1 MLQIESVSKH
11 YSTKILLSGASAHLR
26 PNSRV
31 GLVGPNGA
39 GKTTL
44 FRMILG
50 EESPDK
56 GTIRKRPRLRVG
68 YLPQELETITGK
80 NVLDA
85 THRDLY
91 PEHEAERILMGLG
104 FSEID
109 FTREVEK
116 LSGGYRMR
124 VALAHLLL
132 SNPDV
137 LMLDEPTNHLDKP
150 TQRWFEQFLLDSN
163 MTLLII
169 SHDTAFLDRVVTH
182 IWDLR
187 HHKIEEYRGNYTSFQ
202 KLRAE
207 RDAQREAAAG
217 RQAKEVARVQT
228 FVDRFR
234 YQANKASQVQSR
246 IKQLEKVKMI
256 EVKRDPKRVKFRFP
270 TPAASGRQVLE
281 LKGVAKS
288 YGEKVIYRSL
298 DFSVERGQRIALVGE
313 NGAGKSTLLK
323 MLAGAL
329 AFEKGTRTVGHGV
342 TLHYFA
348 QHQAETLNPEHSI
361 LESLEEVSKHAE
373 MNFLRGIAGAFLFS
387 GQDQKK
393 PIKALSGGERNRV
406 ALARMLVE
414 PANTLL
420 LDEPTNHL
428 DPSSV
433 DVLTDAM
440 TEFQGTLVFIS
451 HDPTFLSRIA
461 TRVVEIEDGRARDFM
476 GDYEYYLWKKAQEL
490 ESIKETQEE
499 LNGKAQ
505 AKGSGPTKAMV
516 GQVQAQPKES
526 GGERRDLTK
535 THARLEKQVSRAE
548 AEIAELES
556 KVKAREIE
564 LADPALYKQF
574 DKWNALHQ
582 EQDGWK
588 RELERLTARW
598 EGLSAELE
606 DVKQKLGALK

>member
-1 MLQIESVSKH
+1 MLQIESVSKQ
-11 YSTKILLSGASAHLR
+11 YSTKILLENATAHLR
-26 PNSRV
+26 PGSRV

-44 FRMILG
+44 FRMILE

-56 GTIRKRPRLRVG
+56 GTIRKRPRLRIG

-80 NVLDA
+80 TVLDA

-104 FSEID
+104 FTEID
-109 FTREVEK
+109 FGRPVDK

-132 SNPDV
+132 TNPDV
-137 LMLDEPTNHLDKP
+137 LLLDEPTNHLDKP
-150 TQRWFEQFLLDSN
+150 TQRWFEQFLLNSE

-187 HHKIEEYRGNYTSFQ
+187 HHKIEEYRGNYTSF
-202 KLRAE
+202 KKIRAE
-207 RDAQREAAAG
+207 RDAQRAAAAG

-256 EVKRDPKRVKFRFP
+256 EIKRDPKRVKFKFP
-270 TPAASGRQVLE
+270 LPAASGRQVLE
-281 LKGVAKS
+281 LQGVTKR
-288 YGEKVIYRSL
+288 YGEKVVYEKVDCSI
-298 DFSVERGQRIALVGE
+298 ERGQRVALVGE

-348 QHQAETLNPEHSI
+348 QHQAETLNPEHTV
-361 LESLEEVSKHAE
+361 LDSLSEISSQAE
-373 MNFLRGIAGAFLFS
+373 TNFLRGIAGAFLFS
-387 GQDQKK
+387 GDDQKK

-428 DPSSV
+428 DPASV
-433 DVLTDAM
+433 DMLTDALS
-440 TEFQGTLVFIS
+440 EFPGTIVFIS
-451 HDPTFLSRIA
+451 HDPTFLTRIS
-461 TRVVEIEDGRARDFM
+461 TRVIEIEEGKARSFS
-476 GDYEYYLWKKAQEL
+476 GDYEYYLWKKAQEV
-490 ESIKETQEE
+490 ESIKETSDDLKGTDRE
-499 LNGKAQ
+499 KIAAPTRAMASQ
-505 AKGSGPTKAMV
+505 APAKSSAGD
-516 GQVQAQPKES
+516 
-526 GGERRDLTK
+526 RRDLNK
-535 THARLEKQVSRAE
+535 TQARLEKQVARAE
-548 AEIAELES
+548 TEIAEYET
-556 KVKAREIE
+556 KIKARDLE
-564 LADPALYKQF
+564 LADPALYK
-574 DKWNALHQ
+574 DESTKWSALHL
-582 EQDGWK
+582 EHDEWK
-588 RELERLTARW
+588 KDLVRLTARW
-598 EGLSAELE
+598 ETLSAELE
-606 DVKQKLGALK
+606 DVKQKLTAFA

>member
-1 MLQIESVSKH
+1 
-11 YSTKILLSGASAHLR
+11 
-26 PNSRV
+26 
-31 GLVGPNGA
+31 VGPNGA

-44 FRMILG
+44 FRMILE

-56 GTIRKRPRLRVG
+56 GTIRKRPRLRIG

-80 NVLDA
+80 TVLDA

-104 FSEID
+104 FAEID
-109 FTREVEK
+109 FSRQIEK

-132 SNPDV
+132 TNPDV
-137 LMLDEPTNHLDKP
+137 LLLDEPTNHLDKP
-150 TQRWFEQFLLDSN
+150 TQRWFEQFLLNSE

-187 HHKIEEYRGNYTSFQ
+187 HHKIEEYRGNYTSF
-202 KLRAE
+202 KKIRAE
-207 RDAQREAAAG
+207 RDAQRQAAAG

-256 EVKRDPKRVKFRFP
+256 EIKRDPKRVKFKFP
-270 TPAASGRQVLE
+270 LPAVSGRQVLE
-281 LKGVAKS
+281 LQGVAKR
-288 YGEKVIYRSL
+288 YGEKVVYEKADCSI
-298 DFSVERGQRIALVGE
+298 ERGQRVALVGE

-323 MLAGAL
+323 MLAGVL
-329 AFEKGTRTVGHGV
+329 EPDKGTRTVGHGV

-348 QHQAETLNPEHSI
+348 QHQAEILNPEHTI
-361 LESLEEVSKHAE
+361 LDSLSEVSSQAE
-373 MNFLRGIAGAFLFS
+373 TNFLRGIAGAFLFT
-387 GQDQKK
+387 GDDQKK

-428 DPSSV
+428 DPASV
-433 DVLTDAM
+433 DMLTDALSD
-440 TEFQGTLVFIS
+440 FPGTIVFIS
-451 HDPTFLSRIA
+451 HDPTFL
-461 TRVVEIEDGRARDFM
+461 TRVCTRVIEIEEGNARSFS
-476 GDYEYYLWKKAQEL
+476 GDYEYYLWKKAQEV
-490 ESIKETQEE
+490 ESIKETSDD
-499 LNGKAQ
+499 LKGVDRGKDV
-505 AKGSGPTKAMV
+505 GPTRAMAS
-516 GQVQAQPKES
+516 QAPSKPS
-526 GGERRDLTK
+526 AGGRRDLNK
-535 THARLEKQVSRAE
+535 TQARLEKQVARAE
-548 AEIAELES
+548 AEIAEYET
-556 KVKAREIE
+556 KIKARDLE
-564 LADPALYKQF
+564 LADPALYK
-574 DKWNALHQ
+574 DESTKWSALHR
-582 EQDGWK
+582 EHDGWK
-588 RELERLTARW
+588 KDLARLTARW
-598 EGLSAELE
+598 ETLSAELE
-606 DVKQKLGALK
+606 DVKQKLTAFA

>member
-1 MLQIESVSKH
+1 MLQIESVYKQ
-11 YSTKILLSGASAHLR
+11 YSTRVLLKEVTAHLR
-26 PNSRV
+26 PGSRV

-44 FRMILG
+44 FRMILE

-56 GTIRKRPRLRVG
+56 GTIRKRPRLRIG

-80 NVLDA
+80 TVLDA

-91 PEHEAERILMGLG
+91 PEHEAGRILMGLG

-109 FTREVEK
+109 FSRQIEK

-132 SNPDV
+132 TNPDV
-137 LMLDEPTNHLDKP
+137 LLLDEPTNHLDKP
-150 TQRWFEQFLLDSN
+150 TQRWFEQFLLNSE

-187 HHKIEEYRGNYTSFQ
+187 HHKIEEYRGNYTSFI
-202 KLRAE
+202 KIRAE
-207 RDAQREAAAG
+207 RDAQRQAAAG
-217 RQAKEVARVQT
+217 RQAKEIARVQT

-256 EVKRDPKRVKFRFP
+256 EIKRDPKRVKFKFP
-270 TPAASGRQVLE
+270 LPASSGRQVLE
-281 LKGVAKS
+281 LDGAAKR
-288 YGEKVIYRSL
+288 YGEKVVYERVDCSI
-298 DFSVERGQRIALVGE
+298 ERGQRVALVGE

-323 MLAGAL
+323 MLAGVL
-329 AFEKGTRTVGHGV
+329 EPDKGKRTVGHGV

-348 QHQAETLNPEHSI
+348 QHQAETLNPEHTI
-361 LESLEEVSKHAE
+361 LDSLAEVSNQAE
-373 MNFLRGIAGAFLFS
+373 TNFLRGIAGAFLFT
-387 GQDQKK
+387 GDDQKK

-428 DPSSV
+428 DPASV
-433 DVLTDAM
+433 DMLTDALSD
-440 TEFQGTLVFIS
+440 FPGTIIFIS
-451 HDPTFLSRIA
+451 HDPTFL
-461 TRVVEIEDGRARDFM
+461 TRVCTRVIEIEEGKARSFS
-476 GDYEYYLWKKAQEL
+476 GDYEYYLWKKAQEV
-490 ESIKETQEE
+490 ESIRETSEE
-499 LNGKAQ
+499 L
-505 AKGSGPTKAMV
+505 KGTDRGTTAAPSRAMTS
-516 GQVQAQPKES
+516 QVQAKS
-526 GGERRDLTK
+526 SAGDRRDLNK
-535 THARLEKQVSRAE
+535 AQARLEKQVARAE
-548 AEIAELES
+548 AEIAEYET
-556 KVKAREIE
+556 KIKARDLE
-564 LADPALYKQF
+564 LADPALYKNEST
-574 DKWNALHQ
+574 KWSTLHL
-582 EQDGWK
+582 EHDGWK
-588 RELERLTARW
+588 KDLARLTARW
-598 EGLSAELE
+598 ETLSAELE
-606 DVKQKLGALK
+606 EVKQKLTAFA

>member
-1 MLQIESVSKH
+1 MLQIESVYKQ
-11 YSTKILLSGASAHLR
+11 YSTRVLLKEVTAHLR
-26 PNSRV
+26 PGSRV

-44 FRMILG
+44 FRMILE

-56 GTIRKRPRLRVG
+56 GTIRKRPRLRIG

-80 NVLDA
+80 TVLDA

-109 FTREVEK
+109 FSRQIEK

-132 SNPDV
+132 TNPDV
-137 LMLDEPTNHLDKP
+137 LLLDEPTNHLDKP
-150 TQRWFEQFLLDSN
+150 TQRWFEQFLLNSE

-187 HHKIEEYRGNYTSFQ
+187 HHKIEEYRGNYTSFI
-202 KLRAE
+202 KIRAE
-207 RDAQREAAAG
+207 RDAQRQAAAG
-217 RQAKEVARVQT
+217 RQAKEIARVQT

-256 EVKRDPKRVKFRFP
+256 EIKRDPKRVKFKFP
-270 TPAASGRQVLE
+270 LPAPSGRQVLE
-281 LKGVAKS
+281 LDGAAKR
-288 YGEKVIYRSL
+288 YGEKVVYERVDCSI
-298 DFSVERGQRIALVGE
+298 ERGQRVALVGE

-323 MLAGAL
+323 MLAGVL
-329 AFEKGTRTVGHGV
+329 EHDKGKRTVGHGV

-348 QHQAETLNPEHSI
+348 QHQAETLNPEHTI
-361 LESLEEVSKHAE
+361 LDSLAEVSNQAE
-373 MNFLRGIAGAFLFS
+373 TNFLRGIAGAFLFT
-387 GQDQKK
+387 GDDQKK

-428 DPSSV
+428 DPASV
-433 DVLTDAM
+433 DMLTDALSD
-440 TEFQGTLVFIS
+440 FPGTIIFIS
-451 HDPTFLSRIA
+451 HDPTFL
-461 TRVVEIEDGRARDFM
+461 TRVCTRVIEIEEGKARSFS
-476 GDYEYYLWKKAQEL
+476 GDYEYYLWKKAQEV
-490 ESIKETQEE
+490 ESIKETSEE
-499 LNGKAQ
+499 L
-505 AKGSGPTKAMV
+505 KGTDRGTAAAPTRAMTS
-516 GQVQAQPKES
+516 QVQAKS
-526 GGERRDLTK
+526 SAGDRRDLNK
-535 THARLEKQVSRAE
+535 TQARLEKQVARAE
-548 AEIAELES
+548 AEIAEYET
-556 KVKAREIE
+556 KIKARDLE
-564 LADPALYKQF
+564 LADPALYK
-574 DKWNALHQ
+574 DESTKWSTLHL
-582 EQDGWK
+582 EHDGWK
-588 RELERLTARW
+588 KDLARLTTRW
-598 EGLSAELE
+598 ETLSAELE
-606 DVKQKLGALK
+606 DVKQKLTAFA

>member
-1 MLQIESVSKH
+1 MLQIESVYKQ
-11 YSTKILLSGASAHLR
+11 YSTKVLLEGATAHLR
-26 PNSRV
+26 PGSRV

-44 FRMILG
+44 FRMILD

-56 GTIRKRPRLRVG
+56 GKIRKRPRLRIG

-80 NVLDA
+80 TVLDA

-109 FTREVEK
+109 FSREVEK

-132 SNPDV
+132 TNPDV

-150 TQRWFEQFLLDSN
+150 TQRWFEQFLLNSE
-163 MTLLII
+163 MTLLLI

-187 HHKIEEYRGNYTSFQ
+187 HHKIEEYRGNYTSF
-202 KLRAE
+202 KNIRAE
-207 RDAQREAAAG
+207 RDAQRKAAAG

-256 EVKRDPKRVKFRFP
+256 EIKRDPKRVKFKFP
-270 TPAASGRQVLE
+270 LPAASGRQVLE
-281 LKGVAKS
+281 LQGVTKC
-288 YGEKVIYRSL
+288 YGEKVVYEQL
-298 DFSVERGQRIALVGE
+298 DCSIERGQRVALVGE

-323 MLAGAL
+323 MLAGVL
-329 AFEKGTRTVGHGV
+329 TFEKGTRSVGHGV

-348 QHQAETLNPEHSI
+348 QHQAETLNPEHTI
-361 LESLEEVSKHAE
+361 LESLSEVSSQAE
-373 MNFLRGIAGAFLFS
+373 TNFLRGIAGAFLFT
-387 GQDQKK
+387 GDDQKK

-428 DPSSV
+428 DPASV
-433 DVLTDAM
+433 DMLTDAL
-440 TEFQGTLVFIS
+440 TEFPGTIVFIS
-451 HDPTFLSRIA
+451 HDPTFLTRIS
-461 TRVVEIEDGRARDFM
+461 TRVIEIEEGKARSFS
-476 GDYEYYLWKKAQEL
+476 GDYEYYLWKKAQEI
-490 ESIKETQEE
+490 ESIKETSDD
-499 LNGKAQ
+499 LLGADRGKTAAPTRAMASQ
-505 AKGSGPTKAMV
+505 APAKSSAGD
-516 GQVQAQPKES
+516 
-526 GGERRDLTK
+526 RRDLNK
-535 THARLEKQVSRAE
+535 TQARLEKQVARAE
-548 AEIAELES
+548 AEIAEYET
-556 KVKAREIE
+556 KIKARDLD
-564 LADPALYKQF
+564 LADPALYK
-574 DKWNALHQ
+574 DEYSKWSTLHL
-582 EQDGWK
+582 EHDEWK
-588 RELERLTARW
+588 KELARLTARW
-598 EGLSAELE
+598 ETLSADLE
-606 DVKQKLGALK
+606 DVKQKLTAFA

>member
-1 MLQIESVSKH
+1 MLQIESVYKQ
-11 YSTKILLSGASAHLR
+11 YSTRILLEGATAHLR
-26 PNSRV
+26 PGSRV

-44 FRMILG
+44 FRMILE

-56 GTIRKRPRLRVG
+56 GKIRKRPRLRIG

-80 NVLDA
+80 TVLDA

-109 FTREVEK
+109 FSREVEK

-132 SNPDV
+132 TNPDV

-150 TQRWFEQFLLDSN
+150 TQRWFEQFLLNSE

-187 HHKIEEYRGNYTSFQ
+187 HHKLEEYRGNYTSFQ
-202 KLRAE
+202 KIRAE
-207 RDAQREAAAG
+207 RDAQRKAAAG
-217 RQAKEVARVQT
+217 RQAKEIARVQT

-256 EVKRDPKRVKFRFP
+256 EIKRDPKRVKFKFP
-270 TPAASGRQVLE
+270 LPAASGRQVLE
-281 LKGVAKS
+281 LQRVAKR
-288 YGEKVIYRSL
+288 YGEKVVYEHL
-298 DFSVERGQRIALVGE
+298 DCSIERGQRVALVGE

-323 MLAGAL
+323 MLAGVLAL
-329 AFEKGTRTVGHGV
+329 DKGTRSVGHGV

-348 QHQAETLNPEHSI
+348 QHQAETLNPEHTI
-361 LESLEEVSKHAE
+361 LDSLSEVSSQAE
-373 MNFLRGIAGAFLFS
+373 TNFLRGIAGAFLFT
-387 GQDQKK
+387 GDDQKK

-428 DPSSV
+428 DPASV
-433 DVLTDAM
+433 DMLTDALSD
-440 TEFQGTLVFIS
+440 FPGTIVFIS
-451 HDPTFLSRIA
+451 HDPTFL
-461 TRVVEIEDGRARDFM
+461 TRVCTRVIEIEEGKARSFS
-476 GDYEYYLWKKAQEL
+476 GDYEYYLWKKAQEI
-490 ESIKETQEE
+490 ESIKETSDD
-499 LNGKAQ
+499 LRGTDRGKKDA
-505 AKGSGPTKAMV
+505 PTKAMASQTAAKPSA
-516 GQVQAQPKES
+516 GD
-526 GGERRDLTK
+526 RRDLNK
-535 THARLEKQVSRAE
+535 TQARLEKQVARAE
-548 AEIAELES
+548 AEIAEYET
-556 KVKAREIE
+556 KIKARDLE
-564 LADPALYKQF
+564 LADPALYK
-574 DKWNALHQ
+574 DEYSKWSTLHL
-582 EQDGWK
+582 EHDEWK
-588 RELERLTARW
+588 KELARLTARW
-598 EGLSAELE
+598 ETLSAELE
-606 DVKQKLGALK
+606 DVKQKLTAFA

>member
-1 MLQIESVSKH
+1 MLQIESVYKQ
-11 YSTKILLSGASAHLR
+11 YSTKVLLEGATAHLR
-26 PNSRV
+26 PGSRV

-44 FRMILG
+44 FRMILD

-56 GTIRKRPRLRVG
+56 GKIRKRPRLRIG

-80 NVLDA
+80 TVLDA

-109 FTREVEK
+109 FSREVEK

-132 SNPDV
+132 TNPDV

-150 TQRWFEQFLLDSN
+150 TQRWFEQFLLNSE
-163 MTLLII
+163 MTLLLI

-187 HHKIEEYRGNYTSFQ
+187 HHKIEEYRGNYTSF
-202 KLRAE
+202 KNIRAE
-207 RDAQREAAAG
+207 RDAQRKAAAG

-256 EVKRDPKRVKFRFP
+256 EIKRDPKRVKFKFP
-270 TPAASGRQVLE
+270 LPAASGRQVLE
-281 LKGVAKS
+281 LQGVTKC
-288 YGEKVIYRSL
+288 YGEKVVYEQL
-298 DFSVERGQRIALVGE
+298 DCSIERGQRVALVGE

-323 MLAGAL
+323 MLAGVL
-329 AFEKGTRTVGHGV
+329 TFEKGTRSVGHGV

-348 QHQAETLNPEHSI
+348 QHQAETLNPEHTI
-361 LESLEEVSKHAE
+361 LESLSEVSSQAE
-373 MNFLRGIAGAFLFS
+373 TNFLRGIAGAFLFT
-387 GQDQKK
+387 GDDQKK

-428 DPSSV
+428 DPASV
-433 DVLTDAM
+433 DMLTDAL
-440 TEFQGTLVFIS
+440 TEFPGTIVFIS
-451 HDPTFLSRIA
+451 HDPTFLTRIS
-461 TRVVEIEDGRARDFM
+461 TRVIEIEEGKARSFS
-476 GDYEYYLWKKAQEL
+476 GDYEYYLWKKAQEI
-490 ESIKETQEE
+490 ESIKETSDD
-499 LNGKAQ
+499 LLGADRGKTAAPTRAMASQ
-505 AKGSGPTKAMV
+505 ATAKSSAGD
-516 GQVQAQPKES
+516 
-526 GGERRDLTK
+526 RRDLNK
-535 THARLEKQVSRAE
+535 TQARLEKQVARAE
-548 AEIAELES
+548 AEIAEYET
-556 KVKAREIE
+556 KIKARDLE
-564 LADPALYKQF
+564 LADPALYK
-574 DKWNALHQ
+574 DEYSKWSTLHL
-582 EQDGWK
+582 EHDEWK
-588 RELERLTARW
+588 KELARLTARW
-598 EGLSAELE
+598 ETLSADLE
-606 DVKQKLGALK
+606 DVKQKLTAFA

>member
-1 MLQIESVSKH
+1 MLQVESVSKH

-50 EESPDK
+50 EELPDK
-56 GTIRKRPRLRVG
+56 GTIRKRPRLRIG

-80 NVLDA
+80 TVLDA
-85 THRDLY
+85 AHRDEY
-91 PEHEAERILMGLG
+91 PEHEAKRILMGLG
-104 FSEID
+104 FTEVD
-109 FTREVEK
+109 FDRLVEK

-150 TQRWFEQFLLDSN
+150 TQRWFEQFLLNSN

-182 IWDLR
+182 IWELR
-187 HHKIEEYRGNYTSFQ
+187 HHKIEEYRGNYSSFRE
-202 KLRAE
+202 LRAE
-207 RDAQREAAAG
+207 RDAQLQASAS
-217 RQAKEVARVQT
+217 RQTKEVARVQK

-256 EVKRDPKRVKFRFP
+256 EIQRDPKRVKFRFP
-270 TPAASGRQVLE
+270 LPAASGRQVLE
-281 LKGVAKS
+281 LAGVGKR
-288 YGEKVIYRSL
+288 YGEKVVYDTL

-323 MLAGAL
+323 MLAGVL
-329 AFEKGTRTVGHGV
+329 EPDKGKRTVGHGV

-348 QHQAETLNPEHSI
+348 QHQAETLNPEHTV
-361 LESLEEVSKHAE
+361 LESLEEVTTHAE
-373 MNFLRGIAGAFLFS
+373 TNFLRGIAGAFLFS

-393 PIKALSGGERNRV
+393 PVKALSGGERNRV

-428 DPSSV
+428 DPASV

-440 TEFQGTLVFIS
+440 AEFPGTIVFIS

-461 TRVVEIEDGRARDFM
+461 TRVVEIEDGRARNFI
-476 GDYEYYLWKKAQEL
+476 GDYEYYLWKKAQEF
-490 ESIKETQEE
+490 ESIKETSEE
-499 LNGKAQ
+499 LAGKAQ
-505 AKGSGPTKAMV
+505 NKSAGPTRAMA
-516 GQVQAQPKES
+516 QQTQPKAS
-526 GGERRDLTK
+526 NGDRRDLTK
-535 THARLEKQVSRAE
+535 TQARLEKQVTKAE
-548 AEIAELES
+548 ADIADSET
-556 KVKAREIE
+556 KVKARELE
-564 LADPALYKQF
+564 LANPKVFEDF
-574 DKWNALHQ
+574 GKWNALHL
-582 EQDGWK
+582 EQQNWK
-588 RELERLTARW
+588 QDLERLTARW
-598 EGLSAELE
+598 ESLSAELE
-606 DVKQKLGALK
+606 EVKQKLGALK

>member
-1 MLQIESVSKH
+1 MLQVESVHKQ
-11 YSTKILLSGASAHLR
+11 YSTRVLLKDTSAHLR
-26 PNSRV
+26 PGSRV

-44 FRMILG
+44 FRMILE

-56 GTIRKRPRLRVG
+56 GTIRKRPRLRIG

-80 NVLDA
+80 TVLDA

-109 FTREVEK
+109 FSRQIEK

-132 SNPDV
+132 TNPDV
-137 LMLDEPTNHLDKP
+137 LLLDEPTNHLDKP
-150 TQRWFEQFLLDSN
+150 TQRWFEHFLLNSE

-187 HHKIEEYRGNYTSFQ
+187 HHKIEEYRGNYTSFI
-202 KLRAE
+202 KIRAE

-246 IKQLEKVKMI
+246 IKALEKVKMI
-256 EVKRDPKRVKFRFP
+256 EVKRDPRRVKFKFP
-270 TPAASGRQVLE
+270 LPATSGRQVLE
-281 LKGVAKS
+281 LEGAAKR
-288 YGEKVIYRSL
+288 YGEKVVYERV
-298 DFSVERGQRIALVGE
+298 DCSVERGQRIALVGE

-323 MLAGAL
+323 MLAGVL
-329 AFEKGTRTVGHGV
+329 EPDKGTRTVGHGV

-348 QHQAETLNPEHSI
+348 QHQAETLNPEHTI
-361 LESLEEVSKHAE
+361 LESLSEVSNQAE
-373 MNFLRGIAGAFLFS
+373 TNFLRGIAGAFLFT
-387 GQDQKK
+387 GDDQKK

-428 DPSSV
+428 DPASV
-433 DVLTDAM
+433 DMLTDALSD
-440 TEFQGTLVFIS
+440 FPGTIIFIS
-451 HDPTFLSRIA
+451 HDPTFL
-461 TRVVEIEDGRARDFM
+461 TRVCTRVIEIEEGKARSFS
-476 GDYEYYLWKKAQEL
+476 GDYEYYLWKKAQEV
-490 ESIKETQEE
+490 ESIKETSDD
-499 LNGKAQ
+499 LKGVDRGKA
-505 AKGSGPTKAMV
+505 GGPTRAMAS
-516 GQVQAQPKES
+516 QAPSKPS
-526 GGERRDLTK
+526 AGDRRDLNK
-535 THARLEKQVSRAE
+535 TQARLEKQVARAE
-548 AEIAELES
+548 AEIAEYETKIKTRDL
-556 KVKAREIE
+556 E
-564 LADPALYKQF
+564 LADPALYKNEST
-574 DKWNALHQ
+574 KWGALQ
-582 EQDGWK
+582 IEFDGWK
-588 RELERLTARW
+588 KDLVRLTARW
-598 EGLSAELE
+598 ETLAAELE
-606 DVKQKLGALK
+606 EVKQKLTAFA

>member
-1 MLQIESVSKH
+1 MLQIESVSKQ
-11 YSTKILLSGASAHLR
+11 YSTKILLENATAHLR
-26 PNSRV
+26 PGSRV

-44 FRMILG
+44 FRMILA

-56 GTIRKRPRLRVG
+56 GTIRKRPRLRIG

-80 NVLDA
+80 TVLDA

-104 FSEID
+104 FTEID
-109 FTREVEK
+109 FSRQIEK

-132 SNPDV
+132 TNPDV
-137 LMLDEPTNHLDKP
+137 LLLDEPTNHLDKP
-150 TQRWFEQFLLDSN
+150 TQRWFEQFLLNSE

-187 HHKIEEYRGNYTSFQ
+187 HHKIEEYRGNFTSF
-202 KLRAE
+202 KKIRAE
-207 RDAQREAAAG
+207 RDAQRAAAAG

-256 EVKRDPKRVKFRFP
+256 EIKRDPKRVKFKFP
-270 TPAASGRQVLE
+270 LPAASGRQVLE
-281 LKGVAKS
+281 LQGVAKR
-288 YGEKVIYRSL
+288 YGEKVVYERVDCSI
-298 DFSVERGQRIALVGE
+298 ERGQRVALVGE

-348 QHQAETLNPEHSI
+348 QHQAETLNPEHTV
-361 LESLEEVSKHAE
+361 LDSLSEVSNQAE
-373 MNFLRGIAGAFLFS
+373 TNFLRGIAGAFLFS
-387 GQDQKK
+387 GDDQKK
-393 PIKALSGGERNRV
+393 PVKALSGGERNRV

-428 DPSSV
+428 DPASV
-433 DVLTDAM
+433 DMLTDALSD
-440 TEFQGTLVFIS
+440 FPGTIVFIS
-451 HDPTFLSRIA
+451 HDPTFL
-461 TRVVEIEDGRARDFM
+461 TRVCTRVIEIEEGKARSFS
-476 GDYEYYLWKKAQEL
+476 GDYEYYLWKKAQEV
-490 ESIKETQEE
+490 ESIKETSDD
-499 LNGKAQ
+499 LKGVDRGKTV
-505 AKGSGPTKAMV
+505 GPTRAMAS
-516 GQVQAQPKES
+516 QVQTKTSA
-526 GGERRDLTK
+526 GDRRDLNK
-535 THARLEKQVSRAE
+535 TQARLEKQVARAE
-548 AEIAELES
+548 AEIAEYET
-556 KVKAREIE
+556 KIKARDLE
-564 LADPALYKQF
+564 LADPALYK
-574 DKWNALHQ
+574 DESTKWSVLHL
-582 EQDGWK
+582 EHDGWK
-588 RELERLTARW
+588 KELVRLTARW
-598 EGLSAELE
+598 ETLSGELE
-606 DVKQKLGALK
+606 DVKQKLTAFA